1 MTPGPLF
8 SFLFFLM
15 LNLLAI
21 SSICGSW
28 EAFVASVLD
37 EFPQLRNKR
46 LIVMSTSCL
55 GAFLFGFPMCF
66 EAGPLLF
73 TQMDTRTANAIALM
87 AFVELAIVSYFYG
100 IGKKHVFKKIH
111 TISTL
116 IFD

>member
-87 AFVELAIVSYFYG
+87 AFVELGIVAYFYG
-100 IGKKHVFKKIH
+100 IGKEG
-111 TISTL
+111 TCL
-116 IFD
+116 L